1 MRILLFIALVL
12 ISTSTSADV
21 WREGDTY
28 RELSYQ
34 TLNIVDWGQTR
45 YTAKHP
51 ERFKEDGAGT
61 GGSAWLIGQHPST
74 TDVDRL
80 MVMSAILHPII
91 SYYLPHGWREAF
103 QYVSIGMKLDATIGN
118 ASVGVKFEF

>member
-1 MRILLFIALVL
+1 MSKFFFILLLLSSQAF
-12 ISTSTSADV
+12 ADE
-21 WREGDTY
+21 WRDSDTY
-28 RELSYQ
+28 REIAFQ
-34 TLNIVDWGQTR
+34 TLNVIDWGQTR

-51 ERFKEDGAGT
+51 ERFKENGAGA
-61 GGSAWLIGQHPST
+61 GGSAWLIGEHPST

-80 MVMSAILHPII
+80 MVMSAILHPVI

-118 ASVGVKFEF
+118 ASVGVKVSF